1 MERLGA
7 RMSQTV
13 LDIKNLH
20 VAVEGKEIIK
30 GLDLVIKTGEIHAIM
45 GRNGAGKST
54 LAHVLM
60 GHPSFEITSGEVL
73 FLGKPIDDYDVF
85 ERARAGMFLS
95 FQYPPS
101 IPGVQV
107 GNFLKKS
114 VNNVRD
120 ENIKAREFR
129 KQLNYAMEKLDM
141 DRSFLSR
148 YVNDGFSGGEKK
160 RLEMLQMMLL
170 QPRLALLDETDSGLD
185 IDALRLVSKGINET
199 AENTGVLVITHYQRL
214 LDLVKPTFVHA
225 MIDGKFVKTGGPEL
239 ALKLEAQGYDWL
251 EA

>member
-1 MERLGA
+1 MESTGA

-20 VAVEGKEIIK
+20 VAVAGKEIIK

-73 FLGKPIDDYDVF
+73 FLGKPIEDYDVF
-85 ERARAGMFLS
+85 ERARSGMFLS

-129 KQLNYAMEKLDM
+129 KQLNYAMEKLEM

-185 IDALRLVSKGINET
+185 IDALRLVAKGINET

-225 MIDGKFVKTGGPEL
+225 MIDGKFVKSGGPEL